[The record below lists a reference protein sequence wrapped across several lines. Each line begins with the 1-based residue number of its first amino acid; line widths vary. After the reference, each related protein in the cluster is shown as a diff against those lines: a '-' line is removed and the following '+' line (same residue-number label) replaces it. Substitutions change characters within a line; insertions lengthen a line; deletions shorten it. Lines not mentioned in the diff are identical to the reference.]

1 MVDLTTAVGLAAG
14 FLTTIAFVPQ
24 VAKIWKTKSAKDVS
38 LPTFIAFT
46 VGVGLWLAYGILQS
60 EIPIIVWNAVTL
72 VLAGAILAMKLKF
85 G

>member
-1 MVDLTTAVGLAAG
+1 MDTTTLVGLAAG

-24 VAKIWKTKSAKDVS
+24 VAKIWQARSAKDVS

-46 VGVGLWLAYGILQS
+46 FGVALWLCYGILNQ
-60 EIPIIVWNAVTL
+60 ELPIIVWNAVTL
-72 VLAGAILAMKLKF
+72 VLAGAILAMKVRF

>member
-1 MVDLTTAVGLAAG
+1 MAVGFAAG
-14 FLTTIAFVPQ
+14 FLTTIAFIPQ
-24 VAKIWKTKSAKDVS
+24 LLKIWRSKSAKDVS

-46 VGVGLWLAYGILQS
+46 VGVALWLVYGVMNQ
-60 EIPIIVWNAVTL
+60 EAPIIVCNAVTL